1 LRSYDHESCEV
12 NDSWDIVIVF
22 GLLIYSDTINS
33 AIHHINP
40 TFCRSHLE
48 KIEHGTQHIVKVSI
62 SIPPMASSIQ
72 TVLLG
77 YDVVHAEVSY
87 TMVEC
92 TFEEA
97 YTHDGENQN
106 EERAYKKHIGHG
118 GK

>member
-1 LRSYDHESCEV
+1 
-12 NDSWDIVIVF
+12 
-22 GLLIYSDTINS
+22 
-33 AIHHINP
+33 
-40 TFCRSHLE
+40 
-48 KIEHGTQHIVKVSI
+48 
-62 SIPPMASSIQ
+62 MASSIQ

-118 GK
+118 GKWGKESVDDKTHALVSADDSQRS

>member
-1 LRSYDHESCEV
+1 
-12 NDSWDIVIVF
+12 
-22 GLLIYSDTINS
+22 
-33 AIHHINP
+33 
-40 TFCRSHLE
+40 
-48 KIEHGTQHIVKVSI
+48 
-62 SIPPMASSIQ
+62 MASSIQ